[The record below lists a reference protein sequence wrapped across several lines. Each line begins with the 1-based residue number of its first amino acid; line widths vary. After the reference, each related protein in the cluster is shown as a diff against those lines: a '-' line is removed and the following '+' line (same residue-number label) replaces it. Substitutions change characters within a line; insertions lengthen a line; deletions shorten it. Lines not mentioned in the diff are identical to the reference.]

1 MDSVLPLALTECG
14 GHKKQL
20 RKMRVFRPWPPRGSF
35 RATVYAMFT
44 VSEHAM
50 LLFDTFDN
58 DHGGLDCCVSWA
70 SPRQA

>member
-35 RATVYAMFT
+35 RATYGIRDVHGT
-44 VSEHAM
+44 GTCHAA
-50 LLFDTFDN
+50 
-58 DHGGLDCCVSWA
+58 V
-70 SPRQA
+70 RYV